1 MFKRK
6 LTCADILLF
15 KHAYNI
21 LESLAWWSEALWVK
35 KIVHTCCGKWD
46 GGSQDPEKRVGMSL
60 FCRKRPELT

>member
-35 KIVHTCCGKWD
+35 KIVLHVLWKVGWWFSGSREE
-46 GGSQDPEKRVGMSL
+46 GGNESVL
-60 FCRKRPELT
+60 